1 MMQKIITLI
10 TIFFISNS
18 LYSQKAS
25 LGLQYTFPSYG
36 ISGKLHLNDHNSVQ
50 AVFGAFGIVSN
61 FSGRYNYL
69 FDERGKRN
77 VKPFLYG
84 QVGMWRYNSDIL
96 SIDES
101 ALGFGFGAGLE
112 FDWMD
117 FISENLSTS
126 IEIGYGNV
134 DLLYYDFAVTSFG
147 FGLHY
152 NFGF

>member
-1 MMQKIITLI
+1 MMKKIITLI

-25 LGLQYTFPSYG
+25 LGLQY
-36 ISGKLHLNDHNSVQ
+36 
-50 AVFGAFGIVSN
+50 
-61 FSGRYNYL
+61 NYI

-134 DLLYYDFAVTSFG
+134 DLFYYDFAVTSFG

-152 NFGF
+152 NFGY